1 MKANQKAP
9 VISLPKEAEHFVI
22 HSDVGT
28 PAGGDKGAGDVAA
41 RRVSVSVRRR
51 RSVERKASPG
61 ESRRRSPGKVG
72 SSSRFSAVEPSN
84 KVTAGGINMKQ
95 SREGSPSKAASR
107 PEPEE
112 VKTKEVFL
120 QTESF
125 SDVVKQDEE
134 VEGGNASPS
143 SLRREID
150 VLRLQVKTLR
160 EVQEQTAE
168 LHWKVISNVV
178 EERNFWAARC
188 KEATVKVSTADAAV
202 SMTPTR
208 NSPAKS
214 ETRFVAVPPFTPS
227 FSRSMDV
234 PKIDLFRPQQQIV
247 TRYTLP
253 SSLCILRTPE
263 GVNTLGRRSPVPQVS
278 LLRAARASAPPMV
291 AAATREG
298 VATTAYAGCRSVTTK
313 PPHPVTA
320 TAVGATAAPML
331 EEKAEK
337 KLTVDLSK
345 LPTPCRSMAQAAR
358 QCVVSSTATDES
370 KGPKMTSVGTKEQD
384 TNVSAPSASAARTFR
399 CSRCGAVEHE
409 AV

>member
-28 PAGGDKGAGDVAA
+28 PAGGDKSGAGDVAA

-51 RSVERKASPG
+51 RSVERKSSPG
-61 ESRRRSPGKVG
+61 ESRRRSPGKAG
-72 SSSRFSAVEPSN
+72 PSSRFSAVEPSN
-84 KVTAGGINMKQ
+84 KATSGINMKQ

-112 VKTKEVFL
+112 VKTREAFL

-125 SDVVKQDEE
+125 TDVVKQTEE
-134 VEGGNASPS
+134 VDCGTASPS

-168 LHWKVISNVV
+168 LHWKVMSNVV

-208 NSPAKS
+208 NSPTRREAKS

-278 LLRAARASAPPMV
+278 LVRAARASAPPVV
-291 AAATREG
+291 ATSATREA
-298 VATTAYAGCRSVTTK
+298 VAPTAYAGCRSVTTK
-313 PPHPVTA
+313 PPQAVTA
-320 TAVGATAAPML
+320 TAVGATAAPM

-337 KLTVDLSK
+337 KLTLDLSK

-358 QCVVSSTATDES
+358 QCVVNDDKPKVTIPIGVTEKVSTA
-370 KGPKMTSVGTKEQD
+370 P
-384 TNVSAPSASAARTFR
+384 SAARTFR

>member
-28 PAGGDKGAGDVAA
+28 PAGGDKSGAGDVAT

-61 ESRRRSPGKVG
+61 ESRRRSPGKAG

-84 KVTAGGINMKQ
+84 KVTSGINMKQ

-112 VKTKEVFL
+112 VKTKEAFL

-125 SDVVKQDEE
+125 TDVVKQDEE

-291 AAATREG
+291 VTGATREG

-313 PPHPVTA
+313 PPHAVAA

-331 EEKAEK
+331 EEKDSSEK
-337 KLTVDLSK
+337 KLTMDLSK

-358 QCVVSSTATDES
+358 QCVVSSTDES
-370 KGPKMTSVGTKEQD
+370 KGPKMTTPIGQGIEKD
-384 TNVSAPSASAARTFR
+384 TVSAPSAARTFR

>member
-1 MKANQKAP
+1 
-9 VISLPKEAEHFVI
+9 
-22 HSDVGT
+22 
-28 PAGGDKGAGDVAA
+28 
-41 RRVSVSVRRR
+41 
-51 RSVERKASPG
+51 
-61 ESRRRSPGKVG
+61 
-72 SSSRFSAVEPSN
+72 
-84 KVTAGGINMKQ
+84 MKQ